1 MGNGIVRY
9 SVRKVPGG
17 REVIARKRSR
27 RGTLYI
33 SESVVIIQGEKSR
46 DEMRSEIAAVVV
58 RMDGGATQ

>member
-46 DEMRSEIAAVVV
+46 AEMRSEIAAVVV

>member
-33 SESVVIIQGEKSR
+33 SESVVIIQDAKTR
-46 DEMRSEIAAVVV
+46 ADMRREIAAVVV
-58 RMDGGATQ
+58 RMDGGETE